1 MTQPTLRYFEVW
13 KYVSHRSLAAMAWS
27 LMLLLVITCAG
38 DGFAFDKLMSSSAA
52 SLAWLS
58 EAVYSGY
65 IESML
70 MIHWKDHMT
79 RYFER
84 IWAAWHEIR
93 GRKNMRPDR
102 RKLEIEISS
111 IRKGNVYISGFHRDS
126 CKRYRIAMPSRWKMI
141 AVLIILIKGFKRTIP
156 KSLKITNTW
165 HLGECVN
172 GDFFSFCDSTVFCF
186 TLFHYTGHWAF
197 RCLFLWPDF
206 WIVGRSHPIR
216 NLQWPDSKSL
226 GSLDDLCTHIA
237 FQFSN
242 WQLQPLLTLA
252 ICVKKQLS
260 SLIPI
265 WYFRLSQ
272 LH

>member
-1 MTQPTLRYFEVW
+1 MFL
-13 KYVSHRSLAAMAWS
+13 H
-27 LMLLLVITCAG
+27 VITCAG

-84 IWAAWHEIR
+84 IWAAWHEIGAER
-93 GRKNMRPDR
+93 TW
-102 RKLEIEISS
+102 EISS
-111 IRKGNVYISGFHRDS
+111 IGKGNVYISGFHRDS

-172 GDFFSFCDSTVFCF
+172 GDFSSFRDSTVFICF
-186 TLFHYTGHWAF
+186 TIQDIGHFVASSFDLTFGLLDAVIQLGIYSDLAAKAWAAWMIFLLILRFNSRIESCSHCLHWLFVF
-197 RCLFLWPDF
+197 
-206 WIVGRSHPIR
+206 
-216 NLQWPDSKSL
+216 
-226 GSLDDLCTHIA
+226 
-237 FQFSN
+237 
-242 WQLQPLLTLA
+242 
-252 ICVKKQLS
+252 KKQLS
-260 SLIPI
+260 GPL
-265 WYFRLSQ
+265 
-272 LH
+272 

>member
-1 MTQPTLRYFEVW
+1 
-13 KYVSHRSLAAMAWS
+13 MAQSQVKSW
-27 LMLLLVITCAG
+27 LMLLHVITCAG

-84 IWAAWHEIR
+84 IWAAWHEIE
-93 GRKNMRPDR
+93 N
-102 RKLEIEISS
+102 SS
-111 IRKGNVYISGFHRDS
+111 IGKGNVYISGFHRNS

-156 KSLKITNTW
+156 KSLKIAITW

-172 GDFFSFCDSTVFCF
+172 GDFFSFCDSTVFICF
-186 TLFHYTGHWAF
+186 YLFHYTGHWAF
-197 RCLFLWPDF
+197 
-206 WIVGRSHPIR
+206 
-216 NLQWPDSKSL
+216 SL
-226 GSLDDLCTHIA
+226 PLPLTWLLDCWT
-237 FQFSN
+237 QSSN
-242 WQLQPLLTLA
+242 
-252 ICVKKQLS
+252 
-260 SLIPI
+260 
-265 WYFRLSQ
+265 
-272 LH
+272 